1 MVLPRHQLIRP
12 VKPRDDLFS
21 IVTMTLHHFP
31 AANTPRSDTAVTP
44 AMMNIV
50 GEKFFP
56 ARCRP
61 RTLSYCPTMDLVA
74 AVTTLD
80 LPGEDQRAEEKLS
93 VWRLNGEQVFAWNA
107 PARLGIPFVKWKTDG
122 RLIALGT
129 SDGVIRLLNVM
140 NGGKTVH
147 CLTPSPGEAMGRS
160 GLSCLAWTVNFGDVK
175 GMNGLVGEEGDGS
188 VLDDLLSL
196 GAGKGALG
204 KMNAD
209 LPRELAC
216 GIDVETSIPKL
227 SLLPSGT
234 GAGGGW
240 GFGGAGG
247 E

>member
-1 MVLPRHQLIRP
+1 MQ
-12 VKPRDDLFS
+12 
-21 IVTMTLHHFP
+21 MTLQHFP

-50 GEKFFP
+50 GEKFLP

-80 LPGEDQRAEEKLS
+80 LPGEDKRAEEKLS
-93 VWRLNGEQVFAWNA
+93 VWRLNGEQVFAWDA
-107 PARLGIPFVKWKTDG
+107 PAGLEIPFVKWKMDG

-140 NGGKTVH
+140 NGGKIVH
-147 CLTPSPGEAMGRS
+147 CLTPSPAEAIARP
-160 GLSCLAWTVNFGDVK
+160 GLSCVAWSVNFGDMK
-175 GMNGLVGEEGDGS
+175 GLTGLVGEEGEGFA
-188 VLDDLLSL
+188 LDDLLSL
-196 GAGKGALG
+196 GTGKDARE
-204 KMNAD
+204 KMKAD

-216 GIDVETSIPKL
+216 GIDVESSIPKL
-227 SLLPSGT
+227 SLLPPGT